1 MSEIKQNAFYY
12 PTIPANHSSAPPAEQ
27 TAKTIDKVTSAQN
40 ALIDLTT
47 GKVADMELVKEL
59 YKQQGGN
66 KIRKYNKKIMPTK
79 RRTSS
84 KRTSGLRRIHQK
96 GRGRT
101 INVPKELPEGVIPP
115 SSFNGAVTIGERC
128 EGAWC
133 AIPTPPVQS
142 YLMSENLKTA
152 DPPAEAMNVYP
163 SLPRLGNN
171 PTEYSP
177 NTEVYTGTALNYGPF
192 AILSQKGGKRRSSK
206 GYEYITN
213 PETNRRVKVKSR
225 VGRAV
230 LRKYLE
236 KSH

>member
-40 ALIDLTT
+40 ALIDFTT
-47 GKVADMELVKEL
+47 GKVADMDLVKEL

-66 KIRKYNKKIMPTK
+66 KIRKYNKKRMPTK
-79 RRTSS
+79 RSSS
-84 KRTSGLRRIHQK
+84 KRTSGLRRVHQR

-115 SSFNGAVTIGERC
+115 SSFNGAITIGERC
-128 EGAWC
+128 EGGWC

-142 YLMSENLKTA
+142 YLMSENLKSA
-152 DPPAEAMNVYP
+152 DPPAMAMNVYP

-192 AILSQKGGKRRSSK
+192 AILSQKGGRRSSK

-213 PETNRRVKVKSR
+213 PETNRKVKVKSR